1 MSVILNIDTSIEK
14 AYISIAKDGE
24 ILVQQTNEEQ
34 KEHGSFLQPAVR
46 ELLSKL
52 SMQAGQLDAVSVS
65 NGPGSYTGL
74 RVSMASAKGLCF
86 ALNKPLITVGSLD
99 VLAYAA
105 ILDLARE
112 SWESPPLFFPMIDAR
127 RMEVFTAGYDT
138 LMNVVMEPVA
148 MVLNEASFANTL
160 LKNRAVFFGNGAE
173 KWRSLCRHPH
183 ASYAEVKSN
192 ALAMSILAYKKY
204 ECEQFTELAYSQP
217 FYLKEFF
224 DHSRS
229 K

>member
-1 MSVILNIDTSIEK
+1 MSVILNIDTSVEK

-24 ILVQQTNEEQ
+24 ILVQQINEEQ
-34 KEHGSFLQPAVR
+34 KEHGSFLQPAVH
-46 ELLSKL
+46 ELLGSL
-52 SMQAGQLDAVSVS
+52 SMQASQLDAISVA

-86 ALNKPLITVGSLD
+86 ALNKPLITVRSLD

-105 ILDLARE
+105 IIDLAGE
-112 SWESPPLFFPMIDAR
+112 KWESPPIFFPMIDAR
-127 RMEVFTAGYDT
+127 RMEVFTAGYDA
-138 LMNVVMEPVA
+138 LMNVVVEPVA
-148 MVLNEASFANTL
+148 MILDEASFANSL
-160 LKNRAVFFGNGAE
+160 LKNHGVFFGNGAE

-183 ASYAEVKSN
+183 ASFAEIKSN

-204 ECEQFTELAYSQP
+204 ERKQFTELAYSQP

-224 DHSRS
+224 DHSRP

>member
-34 KEHGSFLQPAVR
+34 KEHGSFLQPAVC
-46 ELLSKL
+46 ELLSSL
-52 SMQAGQLDAVSVS
+52 SMQANQLDAISVA

-105 ILDLARE
+105 IIELAGE
-112 SWESPPLFFPMIDAR
+112 KWESPPLFFPMIDAR
-127 RMEVFTAGYDT
+127 RMEVFTAGYDAF
-138 LMNVVMEPVA
+138 MNGVMEPAA
-148 MVLNEASFANTL
+148 MVLNEASFANSL
-160 LKNRAVFFGNGAE
+160 LKNQVVFFGNGAE
-173 KWRSLCRHPH
+173 KWRRLCTHSH
-183 ASYAEVKSN
+183 AWFEEVKSN
-192 ALAMSILAYKKY
+192 ALAMSILAYQKY
-204 ECEQFTELAYSQP
+204 DRKQFTELAYSQP

-224 DHSRS
+224 DHSRPN
-229 K
+229 